1 MIKTVE
7 ERFNLLSET
16 EAMLR
21 QDSHRHLENGGHYI
35 ERELPRLKAQIFA
48 QVYGIL

>member
-21 QDSHRHLENGGHYI
+21 QDSRYHLEHGGHFI
-35 ERELPRLKAQIFA
+35 DRELPKLKAQIFS